1 MKPVAIIGDF
11 LRQPRPLVEDI
22 VRAVVNVALPLT
34 ELQDAATRIILDVID
49 PRTIKRPD
57 RITPSNP
64 EGYVTV
70 GLNKASGRG
79 QILMELK
86 SVRYVSNEHEKDTI
100 KDLSSE
106 ERINLMIDTAEKV
119 SRGAGAFIRMNADP
133 LQVDAFPALALYRD
147 HQRAVPRGF
156 KAGPKGTLIE
166 LPEDNWPSRW
176 ADAGATSTDTDWL
189 PWEGDGR
196 TGRGVALKSSDI
208 WNQLGDV
215 LDDSL
220 GNSFP
225 PFAFNSGFGVYEVD
239 YKEAVELG
247 LLAKNAKAKPA
258 KLLAANEIAERLAK
272 KFHQYIAKLESEEQ
286 NRRNKPT
293 E

>member
-1 MKPVAIIGDF
+1 MKTVPISDL
-11 LRQPRPLVEDI
+11 LRQTRSMAEDI
-22 VRAVVNVALPLT
+22 VRAVVSVGLPLGQSQ
-34 ELQDAATRIILDVID
+34 EAVTRIILDVIY
-49 PRTIKRPD
+49 PRTIKRAD

-86 SVRYVSNEHEKDTI
+86 SVLYVSNDDEKDTI
-100 KDLSSE
+100 KDLSGE
-106 ERINLMIDTAEKV
+106 ERINLVIDTAEKV

-133 LQVDAFPALALYRD
+133 LQVDAYPALALYRD

-156 KAGPKGTLIE
+156 KAAPKGTLIE
-166 LPEDNWPSRW
+166 VPDDDWPSRW
-176 ADAGATSTDTDWL
+176 ADAGAASADTDWL
-189 PWEGDGR
+189 PWEGDDQG
-196 TGRGVALKSSDI
+196 GRGFALKSSDI

-215 LDDSL
+215 RDDSL

-225 PFAFNSGFGVYEVD
+225 PFAFNSGFGVYEVARSD
-239 YKEAVELG
+239 AIELG
-247 LLAKNAKAKPA
+247 LLAKDAKAKPA
-258 KLLAANEIAERLAK
+258 ILPASNEVAERLAK

-286 NRRNKPT
+286 NRRNNPL
-293 E
+293 